1 MPAMTGTSRHSAL
14 WALARRQ
21 HGVLSVRQL
30 REHGFERHAVRHR
43 VASGRLRRVH
53 RGVYAVGHLLL
64 SREARWMAAVLAVG
78 QNSLLSHESA
88 GALWGIWLEGPRVHV
103 SASVR
108 GSRRLPGVVVHRRR
122 LGARDRDRQLGI
134 PVTNPAGT
142 LIDLAVGASPDRLEA
157 AINAADRRGLLTP
170 EQLRGEVDLRPGRP
184 GAGVLRRLLDR
195 RTFRL
200 TDSELERLFLR
211 LAREVGLPPPRT
223 GVRLNGFKVD
233 FHWPGL
239 GLVVETD
246 GLRYHRTPEQQAHDR
261 RRDQAHT
268 AAGLTCLRFTHAQV
282 RYEPEEVRGVLRDVG
297 RLLA

>member
-1 MPAMTGTSRHSAL
+1 MTGTSRHSAL

-30 REHGFERHAVRHR
+30 REHGLERHAVRHR

-53 RGVYAVGHLLL
+53 TGVYAVGHLRL

-78 QNSLLSHESA
+78 RASLLSHESA
-88 GALWGIWLEGPRVHV
+88 GALWGIWTEGPRVHV

-122 LGARDRDRQLGI
+122 LGARDRDRQRGI
-134 PVTNPAGT
+134 PVTTPAGT

-170 EQLRGEVDLRPGRP
+170 EQLRGELDLHPGRR

-211 LAREVGLPPPRT
+211 LVHEAGLPPPRT
-223 GVRLNGFKVD
+223 GVRLNGFTVD
-233 FHWPGL
+233 FHWPEL
-239 GLVVETD
+239 RLVVETD

-282 RYEPEEVRGVLRDVG
+282 RREPEEVRRVMQRVA

>member
-30 REHGFERHAVRHR
+30 REHGLERHAIRHR
-43 VASGRLRRVH
+43 VASGRLRTVH
-53 RGVYAVGHLLL
+53 TGVYAVGHLRL

-78 QNSLLSHESA
+78 QASLLSHESA
-88 GALWGIWLEGPRVHV
+88 GALWGIWTEGPRVHV

-122 LGARDRDRQLGI
+122 LGARDRDRQRGI
-134 PVTNPAGT
+134 PVTAPAGT
-142 LIDLAVGASPDRLEA
+142 LIDLAAGAAPGRIEA
-157 AINAADRRGLLTP
+157 AVNAADRLGLLTP
-170 EQLRGEVDLRPGRP
+170 EQLRSELDLHPGRR
-184 GAGVLRRLLDR
+184 GVGVLRGLLDWR
-195 RTFRL
+195 VFRL
-200 TDSELERLFLR
+200 TDSELERRFLLLVR
-211 LAREVGLPPPRT
+211 SAGLPVPEA
-223 GVRLNGFKVD
+223 GARLNGFKVD
-233 FHWPGL
+233 FHWPEL

-261 RRDQAHT
+261 RRDQVHT

-282 RYEPEEVRGVLRDVG
+282 RHEPEEVRRILRRVA